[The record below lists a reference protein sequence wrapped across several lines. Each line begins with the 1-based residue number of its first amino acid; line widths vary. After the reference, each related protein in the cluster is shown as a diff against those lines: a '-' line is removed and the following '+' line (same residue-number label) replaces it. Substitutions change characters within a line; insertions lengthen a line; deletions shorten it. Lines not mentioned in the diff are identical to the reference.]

1 MLKLETLCLAVA
13 LAAAPA
19 FADDDLK
26 PAQEEMKD
34 KFEKEIEAP
43 LKAMNDAC
51 GTKMKLTVDWKNFDS
66 DAWGT
71 GLTSVSYCQGA
82 IEGVG
87 KACQRPA
94 FKKAIAKKVTG
105 LACLFKGGSKSTDK
119 DSLENNATLRS
130 MAIDKG
136 VFTYK
141 MLVDDHSNLT
151 DNAVATIEKA
161 FK

>member
-13 LAAAPA
+13 LTAAPA

-43 LKAMNDAC
+43 LRALNDAC
-51 GTKMKLTVDWKNFDS
+51 GTKLKLTVDWKNFDVEVWS
-66 DAWGT
+66 SS
-71 GLTSVSYCQGA
+71 LSSVSYCQGA
-82 IEGVG
+82 IEGVA
-87 KACQRPA
+87 KACERPA
-94 FKKAIAKKVTG
+94 YKKAIAKKVTG
-105 LACLFKGGSKSTDK
+105 VACLFKGASKPTDK
-119 DSLENNATLRS
+119 DTSENNATLRS
-130 MAIDKG
+130 MSIDKG

-141 MLVDDHSNLT
+141 MLINDHSNLT
-151 DNAVATIEKA
+151 DHAVTTIEKA